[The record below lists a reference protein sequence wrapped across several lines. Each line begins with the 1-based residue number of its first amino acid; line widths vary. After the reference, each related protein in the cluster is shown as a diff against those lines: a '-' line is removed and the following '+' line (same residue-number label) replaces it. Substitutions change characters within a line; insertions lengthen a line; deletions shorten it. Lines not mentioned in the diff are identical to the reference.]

1 LPAFAQRRL
10 NAGMADIPTG
20 MDPHHHSSRSNNAQ
34 LHRIFNPLIDL
45 DTQSRILP
53 VLVQC
58 G

>member
-1 LPAFAQRRL
+1 
-10 NAGMADIPTG
+10 MADIPTG